1 MRILIAEADAKQG
14 NIIKQMLEE
23 AANQVDWVV
32 NGDMALE
39 YALHAPYDVVILD
52 SMIPGQTGI
61 NICKRLRKRGYQGA
75 ILMLTS
81 KEDDQDRLVDLSTS
95 ADAYFVKPFELA
107 ELLTQVHALSRRS
120 RARMSDE
127 ILQVGNLI
135 FNCVTYCVRQGE
147 TEIQLTSREFQL
159 LDLLVRNQERV
170 VPRGFILE
178 RIWGV
183 EAAVSSNNLDA
194 YVRLLRKKLRMFN
207 NEVIIQ
213 TIRGIGYK
221 LKVHDVCQ
229 NR

>member
-1 MRILIAEADAKQG
+1 MRILLAEADAGLG

-32 NGDMALE
+32 NGDMAFE

-52 SMIPGQTGI
+52 WMIPGQTSIG
-61 NICKRLRKRGYQGA
+61 ICKRLRIRGYRGA
-75 ILMLTS
+75 ILMLLA
-81 KEDDQDRLVDLSTS
+81 KEADQDSIADLSNF
-95 ADAYFVKPFELA
+95 ADAWFVKPFELT
-107 ELLTQVHALSRRS
+107 ELLTQVQALSKSS

-135 FNCVTYCVRQGE
+135 FNCVTHCVRQGE
-147 TEIQLTSREFQL
+147 KEIQLTSREFQL

-170 VPRGFILE
+170 VPREFILE
-178 RIWGV
+178 RIWGG
-183 EAAVSSNNLDA
+183 EAAVSSNILDA

-221 LKVHDVCQ
+221 LKVHDVSQ